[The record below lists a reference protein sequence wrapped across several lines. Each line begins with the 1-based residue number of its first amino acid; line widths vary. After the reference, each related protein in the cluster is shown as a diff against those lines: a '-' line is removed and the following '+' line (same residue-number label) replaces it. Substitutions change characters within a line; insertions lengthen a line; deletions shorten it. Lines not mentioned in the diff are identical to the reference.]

1 MDLSHLMDFA
11 VSLPFWLLVLL
22 FVLGYLLGLLSRAG
36 GPGMHR

>member
-11 VSLPFWLLVLL
+11 IDLPFWLLVLL
-22 FVLGYLLGLLSRAG
+22 VVLGYLFGLLSRSG